1 MLKSRISSKKISKF
15 CTILILM
22 MYLEKHKIRSSIMT
36 QNEEYQIKNMNY
48 TTIISEFKKL
58 CSNLL
63 HLAI

>member
-1 MLKSRISSKKISKF
+1 
-15 CTILILM
+15 M